1 MGHAMLIAFT
11 RKPSPHLH
19 RCHLTHLARQPID
32 LHKARAQHR
41 EYEFLLGGLQV
52 QVCRLEAAPGLPDGV
67 FVQDT
72 ALVCDELAVTA
83 PLKLPSRQAEA
94 ESTLMA
100 LATFREIVPFTP
112 PATFD
117 GGDVIV
123 AGRHV
128 FVGVTGR
135 TNRAGFEQIRQLLER
150 DLGEYRVRPV
160 RVAGCVH
167 LKSGCSY
174 IGREVMVINR
184 RWVDAGPFRGFR
196 CIDVP
201 VDEPFGANTLT
212 VHGTVIVSASCPR
225 TAEAISRAG
234 FSVLTV
240 DISEFEKAEGGV
252 SCLSLLVKV
261 VPALIAERFAVE

>member
-1 MGHAMLIAFT
+1 MQIAFT
-11 RKPSPHLH
+11 RKPSPHLQH
-19 RCHLTHLARQPID
+19 CHLTHLARQPID

-41 EYEFLLGGLQV
+41 DYEFLLRGLQV
-52 QVCRLEAAPGLPDGV
+52 QVRRLPAAPWLPDSV

-83 PLKLPSRQAEA
+83 PLVLPSRQGEA

-100 LATFREIVPFTP
+100 LARYREVALFTP

-117 GGDVIV
+117 GGDVLMAKRNV
-123 AGRHV
+123 Y
-128 FVGVTGR
+128 VGVTGR

-160 RVAGCVH
+160 RVEGCVH

-174 IGREVMVINR
+174 IGREVMLINR

-196 CIDVP
+196 CLDVP
-201 VDEPFGANTLT
+201 ADEPFGANTLT
-212 VHGTVIVSASCPR
+212 VHDTVIVSASCPR

-252 SCLSLLVKV
+252 SCLSLLFTV
-261 VPALIAERFAVE
+261 VPAQIAERFAVE

>member
-11 RKPSPHLH
+11 RKPSPRLH
-19 RCHLTHLARQPID
+19 HCHLTHLARQPID
-32 LHKARAQHR
+32 LDIARAQHR
-41 EYEFLLGGLQV
+41 EYEFLLRGLQV
-52 QVCRLEAAPGLPDGV
+52 QVCRLPPAPWLPDSV

-83 PLKLPSRQAEA
+83 PLLLPSRQAEA
-94 ESTLMA
+94 ESTLMK
-100 LATFREIVPFTP
+100 LAWFREVVPFTP

-117 GGDVIV
+117 GGDVLMAERNV
-123 AGRHV
+123 Y
-128 FVGVTGR
+128 VGLSGR
-135 TNRAGFEQIRQLLER
+135 TNRAAFEQTRQLLER

-160 RVAGCVH
+160 RVEGCVH

-174 IGREVMVINR
+174 IGRGVMVINR
-184 RWVDAGPFRGFR
+184 RWVDAGPFRAFR

-201 VDEPFGANTLT
+201 ADEPFGANTLT
-212 VHGTVIVSASCPR
+212 VDGTVIVSASCPR
-225 TAEAISRAG
+225 TADVISRAG
-234 FSVLTV
+234 FSVITV

-252 SCLSLLVKV
+252 SCLSLLFTV